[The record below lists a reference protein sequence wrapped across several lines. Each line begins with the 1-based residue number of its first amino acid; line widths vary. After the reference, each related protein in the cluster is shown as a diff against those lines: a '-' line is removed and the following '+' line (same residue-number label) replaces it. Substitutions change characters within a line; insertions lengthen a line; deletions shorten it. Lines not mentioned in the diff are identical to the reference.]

1 MGPSASSGQAE
12 VKTHLGKC
20 FFCCLQRQHFYM
32 ALTKEQKKNIVEK
45 LKQSIAQQK
54 AVVFVAID
62 GLKTTELFDLRKE
75 LKQDNCLLTVAKKTL
90 LNIAFKQSKME
101 FDAKELEGELAL
113 VFGFEDEIMP
123 AKIAYQFSK
132 KNKNLKILGG
142 FFENKI
148 KTAEEM
154 ITLARIP
161 SREELLA
168 KIVGSIKAPISGFV
182 NVLQGNIKGLI
193 YVLTQIK

>member
-1 MGPSASSGQAE
+1 M
-12 VKTHLGKC
+12 
-20 FFCCLQRQHFYM
+20 
-32 ALTKEQKKNIVEK
+32 
-45 LKQSIAQQK
+45 
-54 AVVFVAID
+54 VFVAID

-90 LNIAFKQSKME
+90 LSIAFKQSKME
-101 FDAKELEGELAL
+101 FDAKELKGELAL
-113 VFGFEDEIMP
+113 VFGFGDEIMP

>member
-1 MGPSASSGQAE
+1 
-12 VKTHLGKC
+12 
-20 FFCCLQRQHFYM
+20 M
-32 ALTKEQKKNIVEK
+32 ALTKEQKKNIIEK

-54 AVVFVAID
+54 TVVFVAID
-62 GLKTTELFDLRKE
+62 GLKTTNLFDLRKK

-90 LNIAFKQSKME
+90 LSIAFKQSKME
-101 FDAKELEGELAL
+101 FDVKELEGELAL
-113 VFGFEDEIMP
+113 IFGFGDEIMP

-132 KNKNLKILGG
+132 KNKNLKILAG
-142 FFENKI
+142 FFENEI

-154 ITLARIP
+154 IILAKIP
-161 SREELLA
+161 SKEELLA
-168 KIVGSIKAPISGFV
+168 KIIGSIKAPISGFV

>member
-1 MGPSASSGQAE
+1 
-12 VKTHLGKC
+12 
-20 FFCCLQRQHFYM
+20 M

-62 GLKTTELFDLRKE
+62 GLKTTKLFDLRKE

-90 LNIAFKQSKME
+90 LSIAFKQSKME

-113 VFGFEDEIMP
+113 VFGFGDEIMP

-142 FFENKI
+142 FFENEI

-154 ITLARIP
+154 IILAKIP

-168 KIVGSIKAPISGFV
+168 KVVSSISSPISGFV
-182 NVLQGNIKGLI
+182 NVLQGNIKGLVCVLSKIKQI
-193 YVLTQIK
+193 YG

>member
-1 MGPSASSGQAE
+1 
-12 VKTHLGKC
+12 
-20 FFCCLQRQHFYM
+20 M
-32 ALTKEQKKNIVEK
+32 ALSKEQKKNIVEK

-62 GLKTTELFDLRKE
+62 SLKTTELFDLRKK

-90 LNIAFKQSKME
+90 LSIAFKQSKME

-113 VFGFEDEIMP
+113 IFGFGDGIMP

-132 KNKNLKILGG
+132 KNKNFKILGG
-142 FFENKI
+142 FFENKFRD
-148 KTAEEM
+148 AEE
-154 ITLARIP
+154 IIALAQIP

-168 KIVGSIKAPISGFV
+168 RIVGSISAPISNFV

>member
-1 MGPSASSGQAE
+1 MGRLSPIEAK
-12 VKTHLGKC
+12 VIFCRLRRWH
-20 FFCCLQRQHFYM
+20 FFM
-32 ALTKEQKKNIVEK
+32 ALTKEQKENIVEK
-45 LKQSIAQQK
+45 LKQSIAKQK

-75 LKQDNCLLTVAKKTL
+75 LKQDDCLLTVAKKTL
-90 LNIAFKQSKME
+90 LSIAFKQSKME
-101 FDAKELEGELAL
+101 FDVKGLKGELAL
-113 VFGFEDEIMP
+113 VFGFGDEIMP

-142 FFENKI
+142 VFESEV
-148 KTAEEM
+148 KTAEE
-154 ITLARIP
+154 IIILAKIP

-168 KIVGSIKAPISGFV
+168 KVVSSISSPISGFI
-182 NVLQGNIKGLI
+182 NVLQGNIKGLV

>member
-1 MGPSASSGQAE
+1 
-12 VKTHLGKC
+12 
-20 FFCCLQRQHFYM
+20 M

-45 LKQSIAQQK
+45 LKQSIAEQK
-54 AVVFVAID
+54 AVVFIAID
-62 GLKTTELFDLRKE
+62 SLKATELFDLRKE

-90 LNIAFKQSKME
+90 LSIAFKQSKME

-113 VFGFEDEIMP
+113 IFGFEDEIMP
-123 AKIAYQFSK
+123 AKIAYQFSR

-142 FFENKI
+142 FFENEI

-154 ITLARIP
+154 ITLAKIP

-168 KIVGSIKAPISGFV
+168 KIIGSIKAPVSGFV

>member
-1 MGPSASSGQAE
+1 MGRLSPIEANVYLLSTKIA
-12 VKTHLGKC
+12 
-20 FFCCLQRQHFYM
+20 FFFM
-32 ALTKEQKKNIVEK
+32 ALTKEQKENIVEK

-62 GLKTTELFDLRKE
+62 GLKTTELFDLRKG

-90 LNIAFKQSKME
+90 LSIAFKQSKME
-101 FDAKELEGELAL
+101 FNAKELEGELAL
-113 VFGFEDEIMP
+113 IFGFGDEIMP

-142 FFENKI
+142 LFENEV
-148 KTAEEM
+148 KTAEE
-154 ITLARIP
+154 IIILAKIP

-168 KIVGSIKAPISGFV
+168 KVVSSISSPISGFV

-193 YVLTQIK
+193 YILKQAKV